1 MFISSWRGPRRR
13 LVCGEWEGGRRGAW
27 ADCGGTRQTSSS
39 TGSVR
44 ARVGLLKNPWLASVA
59 GFLFTFVFW
68 FSILLLVLSAAVFL
82 MQEVWSFLL
91 GPKLYMVVSS
101 LFLLFSYWRWIIITK
116 FFDLLLWVQG

>member
-1 MFISSWRGPRRR
+1 
-13 LVCGEWEGGRRGAW
+13 
-27 ADCGGTRQTSSS
+27 
-39 TGSVR
+39 
-44 ARVGLLKNPWLASVA
+44 VA
-59 GFLFTFVFW
+59 GFLFTFDLW

-91 GPKLYMVVSS
+91 GAKLYRVVSS